1 MKKNKLLL
9 IGGGSA
15 LLLLA
20 LLFSV
25 FFTSPLLASARSS
38 QTNANAASTPAA
50 ATPTAATPTPNQYCQ
65 QYFQDLAKRLG
76 VPVSTLQR
84 DMLAAADDTLAQL
97 VKDGQLTQKQA
108 NSIKQFLQSH
118 QACTGVNPVER
129 GIILQS
135 LKPYL
140 NTVAN
145 QVALGLRMT
154 PSQLKA
160 QLQAGKHLS
169 QLAAAQ
175 GVSSSQLQTTEV
187 NAVQSAVSQAVHNG
201 DLTQQQATTFMQY
214 VRQHPEVVNRIIE
227 KYYGGTSSSNQ

>member
-20 LLFSV
+20 ILFSV
-25 FFTSPLLASARSS
+25 FFTSPLLASARLS

-50 ATPTAATPTPNQYCQ
+50 ATPTPNPYCQ
-65 QYFQDLAKRLG
+65 RYFQDLAKRLG

-118 QACTGVNPVER
+118 QE
-129 GIILQS
+129 
-135 LKPYL
+135 
-140 NTVAN
+140 
-145 QVALGLRMT
+145 
-154 PSQLKA
+154 
-160 QLQAGKHLS
+160 
-169 QLAAAQ
+169 LAAIPKHC
-175 GVSSSQLQTTEV
+175 G
-187 NAVQSAVSQAVHNG
+187 
-201 DLTQQQATTFMQY
+201 
-214 VRQHPEVVNRIIE
+214 
-227 KYYGGTSSSNQ
+227 

>member
-20 LLFSV
+20 ILFSV
-25 FFTSPLLASARSS
+25 FFTSPLLASTRSS

-50 ATPTAATPTPNQYCQ
+50 ATPTPNPYCQ
-65 QYFQDLAKRLG
+65 RYFQDLAKRLG

-118 QACTGVNPVER
+118 QACTGINPAER
-129 GIILQS
+129 GIIQQS

-160 QLQAGKHLS
+160 QLQAGKRLS

-187 NAVQSAVSQAVHNG
+187 NAVQSAVNQAVHDGN
-201 DLTQQQATTFMQY
+201 LTQQQATTFMQY
-214 VRQHPEVVNRIIE
+214 ARQHPEVVNHMIE
-227 KYYGGTSSSNQ
+227 KYYGQTSSSNQ

>member
-20 LLFSV
+20 ILFGA
-25 FFTSPLLASARSS
+25 FFTSSLLASARSS
-38 QTNANAASTPAA
+38 QTNANAASTPA
-50 ATPTAATPTPNQYCQ
+50 AATPTPNQYCQ

-108 NSIKQFLQSH
+108 NAIKQFLQSH
-118 QACTGVNPVER
+118 QACTGISPVER

-154 PSQLKA
+154 PSQLKT
-160 QLQAGKHLS
+160 QLQGGKRLS

-175 GVSSSQLQTTEV
+175 GVSSSQLQTTEA
-187 NAVQSAVSQAVHNG
+187 NAVQSAVNQAVHNG

-214 VRQHPEVVNRIIE
+214 VRKHPEVVNRIIE
-227 KYYGGTSSSNQ
+227 KYYGRTSSSNQ

>member
-20 LLFSV
+20 ILFSV

-50 ATPTAATPTPNQYCQ
+50 ATPTPNPYCQ
-65 QYFQDLAKRLG
+65 RYFQDLAKRLG

-118 QACTGVNPVER
+118 QACTGIYPVER

-175 GVSSSQLQTTEV
+175 GVSSSQLNTTEV
-187 NAVQSAVSQAVHNG
+187 NAVQSAVNQAVHDGN
-201 DLTQQQATTFMQY
+201 LTQQQATTFMQY
-214 VRQHPEVVNRIIE
+214 ARQHPEVVNHMIE
-227 KYYGGTSSSNQ
+227 KYYGQTSSSNQ

>member
-1 MKKNKLLL
+1 MNKNKLLL
-9 IGGGSA
+9 IGGGSV

-20 LLFSV
+20 ILFGT
-25 FFTSPLLASARSS
+25 FFTGPLLASARSS
-38 QTNANAASTPAA
+38 QTNANAASA
-50 ATPTAATPTPNQYCQ
+50 PTAATPTPNPYCQ
-65 QYFQDLAKRLG
+65 YFLQDLAKRLG
-76 VPVSTLQR
+76 VSVSTLQR
-84 DMLAAADDTLAQL
+84 DMLAAADDTVAQL

-108 NSIKQFLQSH
+108 SAVKQFLQSH
-118 QACTGVNPVER
+118 PACTGISPVER

-160 QLQAGKHLS
+160 QLQAGKRLS

-175 GVSSSQLQTTEV
+175 GVSSSQLHTIEID
-187 NAVQSAVSQAVHNG
+187 AVQSAVNQAVHDGN
-201 DLTQQQATTFMQY
+201 LTQQQATTFMQY
-214 VRQHPEVVNRIIE
+214 VRQHPEVANHIIE
-227 KYYGGTSSSNQ
+227 RYYGKTSSSYQ

>member
-20 LLFSV
+20 ILFGA
-25 FFTSPLLASARSS
+25 FFTIPLLASARSS

-50 ATPTAATPTPNQYCQ
+50 ATPTPNPYCQ
-65 QYFQDLAKRLG
+65 RYFQDLAKRLG

-97 VKDGQLTQKQA
+97 VKDGRLTQKQA
-108 NSIKQFLQSH
+108 NAIKQFLQSH
-118 QACTGVNPVER
+118 QACTGISPVER

-160 QLQAGKHLS
+160 QLQAGKRLS

-175 GVSSSQLQTTEV
+175 GVSSSQLQTTEA
-187 NAVQSAVSQAVHNG
+187 NAVQSAVNQAVHNG

-214 VRQHPEVVNRIIE
+214 VRKHPEVVNRIIE
-227 KYYGGTSSSNQ
+227 KYYGRTSSSNQ

>member
-20 LLFSV
+20 ILFSV

-50 ATPTAATPTPNQYCQ
+50 ATPTPNPYCQ
-65 QYFQDLAKRLG
+65 RYFQDLAKRLG

-118 QACTGVNPVER
+118 QACTGINPAER
-129 GIILQS
+129 GIIQQS

-160 QLQAGKHLS
+160 QLQAGKRLS

-187 NAVQSAVSQAVHNG
+187 NAVQSAVNQAVHDGN
-201 DLTQQQATTFMQY
+201 LTQQQATTFMQY
-214 VRQHPEVVNRIIE
+214 ARQHPEVVNHMIE
-227 KYYGGTSSSNQ
+227 KYYGQTSSSNQ

>member
-20 LLFSV
+20 ILFSV
-25 FFTSPLLASARSS
+25 FFTSPLLASTRSS
-38 QTNANAASTPAA
+38 RTNANAASTPAA
-50 ATPTAATPTPNQYCQ
+50 ATPTPNPYCQ
-65 QYFQDLAKRLG
+65 RYFQDLAKRLG

-118 QACTGVNPVER
+118 QACTGINPAER
-129 GIILQS
+129 GIIQQS

-160 QLQAGKHLS
+160 QLQAGKRLS

-187 NAVQSAVSQAVHNG
+187 NAVQSAVNQAVHDGN
-201 DLTQQQATTFMQY
+201 LTQQQATTFMQY
-214 VRQHPEVVNRIIE
+214 ARQHPEVVNHMIE
-227 KYYGGTSSSNQ
+227 KYYGQTSSSNQ

>member
-20 LLFSV
+20 ILFSV

-50 ATPTAATPTPNQYCQ
+50 ATPTPNPYCQ
-65 QYFQDLAKRLG
+65 RYFQDLAKRLG

-160 QLQAGKHLS
+160 QLQAGKRLS

-187 NAVQSAVSQAVHNG
+187 NAVQSAVNQAVHDGN
-201 DLTQQQATTFMQY
+201 LTQQQATTFMQY
-214 VRQHPEVVNRIIE
+214 ARQHPEVVNHMIE
-227 KYYGGTSSSNQ
+227 KYYGQTSSSNQ

>member
-20 LLFSV
+20 ILFSV

-50 ATPTAATPTPNQYCQ
+50 ATPTPNPYCQ
-65 QYFQDLAKRLG
+65 RYFQDLAKRLG
-76 VPVSTLQR
+76 VSVSTLQR

-118 QACTGVNPVER
+118 QACTGINPAER
-129 GIILQS
+129 GIIQQS

-160 QLQAGKHLS
+160 QLQAGKRLS

-187 NAVQSAVSQAVHNG
+187 NAVQSAVNQAVHDGN
-201 DLTQQQATTFMQY
+201 LTQQQATTFMQY
-214 VRQHPEVVNRIIE
+214 ARQHPEVVNHMIE
-227 KYYGGTSSSNQ
+227 KYYGQTSSSNQ

>member
-20 LLFSV
+20 IIFSA
-25 FFTSPLLASARSS
+25 FFISPLLASARSS
-38 QTNANAASTPAA
+38 QTHANAASTPA
-50 ATPTAATPTPNQYCQ
+50 AATPTPNQYCQ

-118 QACTGVNPVER
+118 QTCTGISPVER

-187 NAVQSAVSQAVHNG
+187 NAVQSAVNQAVHNG

-214 VRQHPEVVNRIIE
+214 VRKHPEVVNRIIE
-227 KYYGGTSSSNQ
+227 KYYGQTSSSNQ

>member
-20 LLFSV
+20 LLFSA
-25 FFTSPLLASARSS
+25 FFISPLLASARSS

-50 ATPTAATPTPNQYCQ
+50 ATPTPNSYCQ
-65 QYFQDLAKRLG
+65 GYFQDLAKRLG

-97 VKDGQLTQKQA
+97 VKNGQLTQKQA
-108 NSIKQFLQSH
+108 TAIKQYLQSH
-118 QACTGVNPVER
+118 QACTGINPVER

-160 QLQAGKHLS
+160 QLQAGKRLS

-187 NAVQSAVSQAVHNG
+187 NAVQSAVNQAVHDGN
-201 DLTQQQATTFMQY
+201 LTQQQATTFMQY
-214 VRQHPEVVNRIIE
+214 VRQHPEVVSRVIE
-227 KYYGGTSSSNQ
+227 KYYGQTSSSNQ

>member
-1 MKKNKLLL
+1 MKNNKLLL

-20 LLFSV
+20 ILFSA

-50 ATPTAATPTPNQYCQ
+50 ATPTPNPYCQ
-65 QYFQDLAKRLG
+65 RYFQDLAKRLG

-108 NSIKQFLQSH
+108 
-118 QACTGVNPVER
+118 CTGINPVER

-175 GVSSSQLQTTEV
+175 GVSSSQLHTTEV
-187 NAVQSAVSQAVHNG
+187 NAVQSAVNQAVHNG

-214 VRQHPEVVNRIIE
+214 VRQHPEVVSRIIE
-227 KYYGGTSSSNQ
+227 KYYGQTSSSNQ

>member
-1 MKKNKLLL
+1 
-9 IGGGSA
+9 
-15 LLLLA
+15 
-20 LLFSV
+20 
-25 FFTSPLLASARSS
+25 
-38 QTNANAASTPAA
+38 
-50 ATPTAATPTPNQYCQ
+50 
-65 QYFQDLAKRLG
+65 
-76 VPVSTLQR
+76 
-84 DMLAAADDTLAQL
+84 MLAAADDTLAQL

-145 QVALGLRMT
+145 QVTLGLRMT

-175 GVSSSQLQTTEV
+175 GVSSSQFQTTEF
-187 NAVQSAVSQAVHNG
+187 NAVQSAVSKAVHIS
-201 DLTQQQATTFMQY
+201 DLPHQPST
-214 VRQHPEVVNRIIE
+214 P
-227 KYYGGTSSSNQ
+227 